1 MMGADARGSDGD
13 AGRTVT
19 YCLIP
24 EELAEEL
31 HDVLRAHFRD
41 GDVEVIVERR
51 ADERRSA
58 VERRRG
64 DGSAPGNRDR
74 RRIGNPAGR
83 RAGERRASLA
93 TVEDARRLPP
103 HAEGRADRINFADR
117 LEPATEHAED
127 LDTARVVTRIQAG
140 ADSDFSIIYRR
151 YFDRVYAYLR
161 ILLEDPEEAEALTR
175 TTFERVHEETPSYER
190 DRQPFRAWI
199 FAAVR
204 KEALRHL
211 RDDQELDLADPLT
224 EGTHLE
230 QAAVEHEELF
240 ALHWITDRDLLLLIE
255 RLPPAERR
263 VLLLRYMLE
272 LPSSD
277 VAEVLKRDGP
287 GVRQLEHRAGDH
299 LRSEL
304 AALADGDPQGSGS

>member
-1 MMGADARGSDGD
+1 MMGADARGSERD

-31 HDVLRAHFRD
+31 HEVLRAHFR
-41 GDVEVIVERR
+41 GAGVEVIVERR
-51 ADERRSA
+51 VDERRSS
-58 VERRRG
+58 VERRRAE
-64 DGSAPGNRDR
+64 GSAPGERDR

-93 TVEDARRLPP
+93 TVDDARRLPP
-103 HAEGRADRINFADR
+103 RAEGLADRISFAER

-161 ILLEDPEEAEALTR
+161 ILLDDPEEAEIVTR

-211 RDDQELDLADPLT
+211 RDHQQLDLEDPLT

-230 QAAVEHEELF
+230 RAAVEHEELF
-240 ALHWITDRDLLLLIE
+240 ALHWVTDRDLLLLIE
-255 RLPPAERR
+255 RLPLAERR
-263 VLLLRYMLE
+263 VILLRYMLE

-277 VAEVLKRDGP
+277 VAEVLNRDGP
-287 GVRQLEHRAGDH
+287 GVRELEHQAGDH
-299 LRSEL
+299 LASEL
-304 AALADGDPQGSGS
+304 AGIVDGDPQGSGS